1 MTTDRTA
8 GEQNTAD
15 RTTDRTT
22 DTWTPRTV
30 RPAGPRATTGGDL
43 HQEVDVI
50 APRDRVRWGP
60 IFAGLVTAL
69 SLFLLLSLL
78 ALGLG
83 LTAADAATSPDQTNA
98 IGTAGAIIAAVIGL
112 LAFVIGGFVAAR
124 TSAVV
129 GRGAGAMNGFLVWAL
144 GIVLILALGAMGVG
158 TIFGAAGDIFGQVQA
173 SGIGPEDVP
182 AVDPQQAQE
191 ALRNS
196 ALAGF
201 VSLALPA
208 LAALLGGVLGARKE
222 EDLTELATGA

>member
-1 MTTDRTA
+1 MTTDRTSSEGSA
-8 GEQNTAD
+8 
-15 RTTDRTT
+15 TDRAS
-22 DTWTPRTV
+22 DTWAPRTV
-30 RPAGPRATTGGDL
+30 RPSGGATTRTGGDMY
-43 HQEVDVI
+43 QETAVI
-50 APRDRVRWGP
+50 SPRDRVRWGP
-60 IFAGLVTAL
+60 VFAGLVTAL

-83 LTAADAATSPDQTNA
+83 LTAADAATSSDQTDA

-129 GRGAGAMNGFLVWAL
+129 GRGPGAMNGFLVWAL

-173 SGIGPEDVP
+173 SGIQPSDVP
-182 AVDPQQAQE
+182 EVDPQQAQD
-191 ALRNS
+191 AIRNS

-208 LAALLGGVLGARKE
+208 LAAVIGGVLGARKD
-222 EDLTELATGA
+222 EDLTDLATGA

>member
-1 MTTDRTA
+1 MTTDRT
-8 GEQNTAD
+8 
-15 RTTDRTT
+15 TTTETGARSG
-22 DTWTPRTV
+22 DTWAPRTV
-30 RPAGPRATTGGDL
+30 RPAEGGTNRDV

-60 IFAGLVTAL
+60 IVAGLVTAL

-83 LTAADAATSPDQTNA
+83 LTAADAATSPDQTDA
-98 IGTAGAIIAAVIGL
+98 IGAAGAIIAAVIGL
-112 LAFVIGGFVAAR
+112 LSFVIGGFVAAR
-124 TSAVV
+124 TSAVA
-129 GRGAGAMNGFLVWAL
+129 GRGSGAINGFLVWAL

-158 TIFGAAGDIFGQVQA
+158 TLFGAAGDIFGQIQA
-173 SGIGPEDVP
+173 SGVQPSDVQ
-182 AVDPQQAQE
+182 VDPQAAQD

-208 LAALLGGVLGARKE
+208 LAAVIGGVLGARKE
-222 EDLTELATGA
+222 EDLRELGTGA

>member
-1 MTTDRTA
+1 MTTDRTT
-8 GEQNTAD
+8 GERT
-15 RTTDRTT
+15 TTDRDA

-30 RPAGPRATTGGDL
+30 RASGSRATTGGDL
-43 HQEVDVI
+43 HQEVEVI

-83 LTAADAATSPDQTNA
+83 LTAADAATTSSETDA
-98 IGTAGAIIAAVIGL
+98 IGTAGAIVAAVIGL

-129 GRGAGAMNGFLVWAL
+129 GRGPGAMNGFLVWAL

-158 TIFGAAGDIFGQVQA
+158 TLFGAAGDIFGQVRA
-173 SGIGPEDVP
+173 SGVEPSDVQ
-182 AVDPQQAQE
+182 VDPQQAQD

-208 LAALLGGVLGARKE
+208 LAALLGGVLGARKD
-222 EDLTELATGA
+222 EDLTDLATGR

>member
-1 MTTDRTA
+1 MTTDRTPTGGA
-8 GEQNTAD
+8 SD
-15 RTTDRTT
+15 RAS
-22 DTWTPRTV
+22 DTW
-30 RPAGPRATTGGDL
+30 APRAVRTGDTGTTRTGGDMY
-43 HQEVDVI
+43 QETAVI

-60 IFAGLVTAL
+60 VFAGLVTAL

-83 LTAADAATSPDQTNA
+83 LTAADAATSPNQTDA

-129 GRGAGAMNGFLVWAL
+129 GRGPGAMNGFLVWAL

-158 TIFGAAGDIFGQVQA
+158 TLFGAAGDIFGQVQA
-173 SGIGPEDVP
+173 SGIQPSDVP
-182 AVDPQQAQE
+182 EIDPQQAQN

-208 LAALLGGVLGARKE
+208 LAAVIGGVLGARKD
-222 EDLTELATGA
+222 EDVRDLATGA

>member
-1 MTTDRTA
+1 MTS
-8 GEQNTAD
+8 D
-15 RTTDRTT
+15 RTTTTGTET
-22 DTWTPRTV
+22 DTGRRTGDTWAPRTV
-30 RPAGPRATTGGDL
+30 RPVDGTGGSRDV

-60 IFAGLVTAL
+60 IVAGLVTAL
-69 SLFLLLSLL
+69 SLFLLLSLA

-83 LTAADAATSPDQTNA
+83 LTAADAATSPDQTDA
-98 IGTAGAIIAAVIGL
+98 IGMAGAISAAVIGL
-112 LAFVIGGFVAAR
+112 LSFVIGGFVAAR

-158 TIFGAAGDIFGQVQA
+158 SLFGAAGDIFGQIRATGVQP
-173 SGIGPEDVP
+173 SDVQ
-182 AVDPQQAQE
+182 VDPQAAQD

-208 LAALLGGVLGARKE
+208 LAALIGGVLGARKE
-222 EDLTELATGA
+222 EDLRELATGR